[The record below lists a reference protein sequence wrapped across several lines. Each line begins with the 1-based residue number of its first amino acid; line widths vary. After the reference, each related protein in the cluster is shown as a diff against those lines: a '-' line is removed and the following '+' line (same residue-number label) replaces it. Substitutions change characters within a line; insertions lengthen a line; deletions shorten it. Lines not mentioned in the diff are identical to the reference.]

1 MRILFLL
8 LLLQWHLTIGIGQS
22 KQYLDTTAMWI
33 GDQQY
38 IHILSDQEI
47 PFSQVRNGLD
57 TLPWI
62 QILDEGQSLS
72 LIHISEP
79 TRPY

>member
-8 LLLQWHLTIGIGQS
+8 LLLQWQLTIGIGQR

-38 IHILSDQEI
+38 IHILSI
-47 PFSQVRNGLD
+47 NIF
-57 TLPWI
+57 
-62 QILDEGQSLS
+62 
-72 LIHISEP
+72 
-79 TRPY
+79 